1 MSAFDDK
8 NKMST
13 FGDILLR
20 VVRRRN
26 APCAFFLHKT
36 AIRAHND
43 DCLWINVDNNRFG
56 GFVEHFSV
64 IQTLCRIGLE
74 SQDARFRKQV
84 ERLRDR
90 LRGDGDEKA
99 ASALD
104 RVLAGAKSEHTLA
117 PSTVEVSRSLVTG
130 DDLTTN
136 VHPPSDRETSVPLA
150 EIIYDPAAGKPK
162 PIYTETLKLAL
173 DAMLNEWMRVDA
185 LRAMGVEPSR
195 SCLIYGPPGT
205 GKTLTA
211 FSLASELQLPVVNAR
226 IDGLVSSFL
235 GTTARNIANLF
246 AFANR
251 YRCVLVLDEFDA
263 LAKMRDDPHEVGEIK
278 RVVNTLLQNLD
289 SRAGTG
295 LTIAITNHDT
305 LLDSAVWRRF
315 ENHIRID
322 LPDERTRV
330 TMLSTFLLPL
340 SVDDDVVKTL
350 AFIVGDRSGSYLKN
364 FADALKRVLAL
375 GNTAVSSAAIVKAAR
390 MLVPRMG
397 VEGAA
402 LSPARLFVTD
412 EASFV
417 GSLLASG
424 FNIRQASLAEMFEV
438 SQSTI
443 SRYSREFGARNPDAE
458 VLGRAQ

>member
-1 MSAFDDK
+1 MQHSA
-8 NKMST
+8 
-13 FGDILLR
+13 
-20 VVRRRN
+20 
-26 APCAFFLHKT
+26 
-36 AIRAHND
+36 
-43 DCLWINVDNNRFG
+43 
-56 GFVEHFSV
+56 V

-74 SQDARFRKQV
+74 GDIPRFRQQV

-90 LRGDGDEKA
+90 LRKEGDDK
-99 ASALD
+99 SALALE
-104 RVLAGAKSEHTLA
+104 RLLAAAGSSHTLA
-117 PSTVEVSRSLVTG
+117 PSTVEVSRTLVTG
-130 DDLTTN
+130 DELTSN
-136 VHPPSDRETSVPLA
+136 VHPPADRETSVPLA
-150 EIIYDPAAGKPK
+150 EVILDPAAGKPA
-162 PIYTETLKLAL
+162 PIYSETLKLAL
-173 DAMLNEWMRVDA
+173 DAMLNEWKRVDA

-211 FSLASELQLPVVNAR
+211 FWLASQLRLPVVNAR

-263 LAKMRDDPHEVGEIK
+263 MAKMRDDPHEVGEIK

-322 LPDERTRV
+322 LPDERTRID
-330 TMLSTFLLPL
+330 MLRAFLRPL
-340 SVDDDVVKTL
+340 EIGEDVVKTL
-350 AFIVGDRSGSYLKN
+350 AFLVGDRSGSFLRN
-364 FADALKRVLAL
+364 FANALKRVLAL
-375 GNTAVSSAAIVKAAR
+375 EAKETSSAGVIRAAKAF
-390 MLVPRMG
+390 VPRMA
-397 VEGAA
+397 VEANASA
-402 LSPARLFVTD
+402 LVRLFVD
-412 EASFV
+412 HEADFV
-417 GSLLASG
+417 GALLASA
-424 FNIRQASLAEMFEV
+424 FDIRQASLAEMFGV

-443 SRYSREFGARNPDAE
+443 SRYLKEFEARRSNGE
-458 VLGRAQ
+458 VTDHAQ

>member
-1 MSAFDDK
+1 M
-8 NKMST
+8 
-13 FGDILLR
+13 
-20 VVRRRN
+20 
-26 APCAFFLHKT
+26 
-36 AIRAHND
+36 
-43 DCLWINVDNNRFG
+43 
-56 GFVEHFSV
+56 EHFAV

-74 SQDARFRKQV
+74 GSDPRFRKQV

-90 LRGDGDEKA
+90 LRSASDQKA
-99 ASALD
+99 VAALD
-104 RVLAGAKSEHTLA
+104 RLLVGATSEHGLA
-117 PSTVEVSRSLVTG
+117 PSVVEVSRTLVTG
-130 DDLTTN
+130 DELTSN

-150 EIIYDPAAGKPK
+150 EVILEPGAGKPA
-162 PIYTETLKLAL
+162 PIFTETLQLAL
-173 DAMLNEWMRVDA
+173 DAMLDEWKRVET

-211 FSLASELQLPVVNAR
+211 FWLAEQLHLPIVNAR

-295 LTIAITNHDT
+295 LTIAITNHDS

-322 LPDERTRV
+322 LPDQRTRV
-330 TMLSTFLLPL
+330 AMLENFLRPL
-340 SVDDDVVKTL
+340 SIDEDVIKTL
-350 AFIVGDRSGSYLKN
+350 AFIVGHRSGSYLKN
-364 FADALKRVLAL
+364 FADSLKRVLVL
-375 GNTAVSSAAIVKAAR
+375 GNVEVSAAGIIRAAR
-390 MLVPRMG
+390 TLVPRMSLENG
-397 VEGAA
+397 IS
-402 LSPARLFVTD
+402 SPARLFVHD
-412 EASFV
+412 ESSFV
-417 GSLLASG
+417 GALLESG
-424 FNIRQASLAEMFEV
+424 IGIRQASLAEMLEV

-443 SRYSREFGARNPDAE
+443 SRYSREFTTRTANEEVAVHAE
-458 VLGRAQ
+458 

>member
-1 MSAFDDK
+1 MHSNPQTSIRCPVDHFA
-8 NKMST
+8 
-13 FGDILLR
+13 
-20 VVRRRN
+20 VVQ
-26 APCAFFLHKT
+26 
-36 AIRAHND
+36 
-43 DCLWINVDNNRFG
+43 
-56 GFVEHFSV
+56 S
-64 IQTLCRIGLE
+64 LCRIGLGG
-74 SQDARFRKQV
+74 QDPRFRKQV

-104 RVLAGAKSEHTLA
+104 RLLAGTTAEHALS
-117 PSTVEVSRSLVTG
+117 PSVVDVSLSLVTG
-130 DDLTTN
+130 DELTSN

-150 EIIYDPAAGKPK
+150 EVILDPSAGKPI
-162 PIYTETLKLAL
+162 PIYTETLQLAL
-173 DAMLNEWMRVDA
+173 DAMLDEWKRVDA

-211 FSLASELQLPVVNAR
+211 FWLAAQLKLPVVNAR

-246 AFANR
+246 TFANR
-251 YRCVLVLDEFDA
+251 YRCMLVLDEFDA

-289 SRAGTG
+289 SRGGTG
-295 LTIAITNHDT
+295 LTIAITNHDA

-322 LPDERTRV
+322 LPDDRTRV
-330 TMLSTFLLPL
+330 IMLEQFLRPLPL
-340 SVDDDVVKTL
+340 DEDVVKTL
-350 AFIVGDRSGSYLKN
+350 SFIAGNRSGSYLKT
-364 FADALKRVLAL
+364 FADALKRILAL
-375 GNTAVSSAAIVKAAR
+375 GTAAVSSPAAIRAAR
-390 MLVPRMG
+390 ALVPRMG
-397 VEGAA
+397 VDGGTATPGQMFA
-402 LSPARLFVTD
+402 ND
-412 EASFV
+412 EAAFI

-424 FNIRQASLAEMFEV
+424 LGIRQASLAEMFEV

-443 SRYSREFGARNPDAE
+443 SRYSREFA
-458 VLGRAQ
+458 GRPTKQEAIDHAQ

>member
-1 MSAFDDK
+1 
-8 NKMST
+8 
-13 FGDILLR
+13 
-20 VVRRRN
+20 
-26 APCAFFLHKT
+26 
-36 AIRAHND
+36 
-43 DCLWINVDNNRFG
+43 
-56 GFVEHFSV
+56 VEHFSV
-64 IQTLCRIGLE
+64 IQTLCRVGIEG
-74 SQDARFRKQV
+74 QDPRFRKQV

-104 RVLAGAKSEHTLA
+104 RLLVGAKAEHALV
-117 PSTVEVSRSLVTG
+117 PSAVEVSRSLVTG
-130 DDLTTN
+130 DELTTN

-173 DAMLNEWMRVDA
+173 DAMLNEWKRVDA

-289 SRAGTG
+289 SRAGAGTG
-295 LTIAITNHDT
+295 LTIAITNHDS

-340 SVDDDVVKTL
+340 VVDDDVVKTL
-350 AFIVGDRSGSYLKN
+350 AFIVGDRSGAYLKN

-375 GNTAVSSAAIVKAAR
+375 GNTSVSSAAIVRAAR
-390 MLVPRMG
+390 MLVPRMSVDG
-397 VEGAA
+397 EA

-417 GSLLASG
+417 GALLASG
-424 FNIRQASLAEMFEV
+424 FNIRQASLAEMFEL

-443 SRYSREFGARNPDAE
+443 SRYSKEFGARNFEAE
-458 VLGRAQ
+458 ALNRA

>member
-1 MSAFDDK
+1 MLD
-8 NKMST
+8 
-13 FGDILLR
+13 L
-20 VVRRRN
+20 
-26 APCAFFLHKT
+26 
-36 AIRAHND
+36 
-43 DCLWINVDNNRFG
+43 NRFG
-56 GFVEHFSV
+56 CPLEHFAV
-64 IQTLCRIGLE
+64 IQTLCRVGLE
-74 SQDARFRKQV
+74 GNDPRFRQQV

-90 LRGDGDEKA
+90 VRKEGDQKSASVLERLLA
-99 ASALD
+99 A
-104 RVLAGAKSEHTLA
+104 AGSDHTLT
-117 PSTVEVSRSLVTG
+117 PSAVEVSRTLVTG
-130 DDLTTN
+130 DELTGN

-150 EIIYDPAAGKPK
+150 EVILDPAVGKPA

-173 DAMLNEWMRVDA
+173 DAMLNEWKRVET

-211 FSLASELQLPVVNAR
+211 FWLAAQLRLPVVNAR

-263 LAKMRDDPHEVGEIK
+263 MAKMRDDPHEVGEIK

-305 LLDSAVWRRF
+305 LLDTAVWRRF

-330 TMLSTFLLPL
+330 EMLQAFLRPL
-340 SVDDDVVKTL
+340 HINEDVVKTL
-350 AFIVGDRSGSYLKN
+350 AFLVGDRSGSFLKN

-375 GNTAVSSAAIVKAAR
+375 ETKDMSSAGVIRAAKSF
-390 MLVPRMG
+390 VPRMA
-397 VEGAA
+397 VEAA
-402 LSPARLFVTD
+402 PSSPVRLFMD
-412 EASFV
+412 HEAYFV
-417 GSLLASG
+417 GALLASG
-424 FNIRQASLAEMFEV
+424 FSIRQASLAEMFEV

-443 SRYSREFGARNPDAE
+443 SRYLKEFE
-458 VLGRAQ
+458 AQQANGGVAAHAQ

>member
-1 MSAFDDK
+1 
-8 NKMST
+8 
-13 FGDILLR
+13 L
-20 VVRRRN
+20 
-26 APCAFFLHKT
+26 
-36 AIRAHND
+36 
-43 DCLWINVDNNRFG
+43 
-56 GFVEHFSV
+56 
-64 IQTLCRIGLE
+64 
-74 SQDARFRKQV
+74 
-84 ERLRDR
+84 DR
-90 LRGDGDEKA
+90 L
-99 ASALD
+99 L
-104 RVLAGAKSEHTLA
+104 VGATAEHALA
-117 PSTVEVSRSLVTG
+117 PSAIEVSRSLVTG

-136 VHPPSDRETSVPLA
+136 LHPPSDRETSVPLA

-305 LLDSAVWRRF
+305 LLDTAVWRRF

-322 LPDERTRV
+322 LPDERSRV
-330 TMLSTFLLPL
+330 IMLSTFLLPL
-340 SVDDDVVKTL
+340 LVDDDVVKTL
-350 AFIVGDRSGSYLKN
+350 AFIVGSRSGSYLKN

-375 GNTAVSSAAIVKAAR
+375 GSATVSSASIVKAAR

-397 VEGAA
+397 VEGEA

-412 EASFV
+412 EGSFV

-458 VLGRAQ
+458 VLGRAQLPGSNRSQ

>member
-1 MSAFDDK
+1 
-8 NKMST
+8 
-13 FGDILLR
+13 
-20 VVRRRN
+20 
-26 APCAFFLHKT
+26 
-36 AIRAHND
+36 
-43 DCLWINVDNNRFG
+43 
-56 GFVEHFSV
+56 VEHFAV

-74 SQDARFRKQV
+74 SHEPRFRKQV

-90 LRGDGDEKA
+90 LANGGDTKA

-104 RVLAGAKSEHTLA
+104 RALAGAATEHTIA
-117 PSTVEVSRSLVTG
+117 PSAIEVSRSLVTG
-130 DDLTTN
+130 DELTSN

-150 EIIYDPAAGKPK
+150 EVILDPAAGKPT
-162 PIYTETLKLAL
+162 PIHTETLRMAL
-173 DAMLNEWMRVDA
+173 DAMLNEWNRVEE
-185 LRAMGVEPSR
+185 LRAVGVEPSH

-211 FSLASELQLPVVNAR
+211 FSLAAQLQLPVVNAR

-251 YRCVLVLDEFDA
+251 YRCMLVLDEFDA

-295 LTIAITNHDT
+295 LTVAITNHDT

-330 TMLSTFLLPL
+330 AMLQAFLTPL
-340 SVDDDVVKTL
+340 DIEEDVTKTL
-350 AFIVGDRSGSYLKN
+350 AYLVGDRSGSYLRN
-364 FADALKRVLAL
+364 FADALKRILAL
-375 GNTAVSSAAIVKAAR
+375 GKDAVAPATVIRAAR
-390 MLVPRMG
+390 ALVPRMG
-397 VEGAA
+397 VDESKS
-402 LSPARLFVTD
+402 SPARLFISD
-412 EASFV
+412 EAGFV
-417 GSLLASG
+417 GSALASG
-424 FNIRQASLAEMFEV
+424 FGIRQESLAQMFAV
-438 SQSTI
+438 TQPTI
-443 SRYSREFGARNPDAE
+443 SRYKREFASRQGLMEAGGN
-458 VLGRAQ
+458 AQ